1 MPAAPPSA
9 AEAMSRA
16 ESLLADPDADAGV
29 LPVACRVALVRAAGG
44 GLEVRFEVTV
54 PFDPEEPPAGPL
66 RVTLLAGTIEG
77 DVASAQ
83 RTVEVGAGP
92 VEPGAEDELAL
103 PGAFV
108 YRDAL
113 EVSDDLHGAVAVV
126 EDLGSAA
133 GSGGLLWGGATA
145 RLTAE
150 LPAPS
155 GGAASAG
162 ASAREGDSIRE
173 GVPGAPPAA
182 GALPPAPTPPP
193 PPPATFRLPPPRGG
207 GASAEPPGGQV
218 IALLP
223 PRERPATGRTR
234 FQTLITTDLIG
245 RVDFFLDGAPAG
257 SDDRAP
263 FSVTLDLGPE
273 PRPHTVRAV
282 AYERSGEVLGEH
294 TLEINRGAGTP
305 FAVAVTALTPTG
317 GGDGAGSFEMEATV
331 SIPAGRALERVEVY
345 RNDELLTRLAAPPF
359 RATVA
364 GAAGPSDFVRVVAF
378 LDDGTTAEDVRFL
391 TGEVAGERVEV
402 NLVELFA
409 VVTGED
415 GQPVE
420 GLTAEDFEIL
430 VDGRPRP
437 VERFQRADEVPLD
450 LALAVDTSE
459 SMWPLMIDTQ
469 QAASRFLVN
478 TLIPGD
484 RAALVAFS
492 NRPRL
497 VAGPTGDVS
506 ALLQSFVRLQAGGAT
521 ALYDSIVFSLVQL
534 REGAGGGDDRR
545 AVVLLTDGQ
554 DYGSRF
560 RPRRVIDD
568 ARAQGTPVYVISLAG
583 LYNERGSVRKPDL
596 ETIVSH
602 TGGRIYY
609 ISDVAELASAYDQ
622 INRELRTQYILAF
635 GTERPLTESEL
646 RSIRLRMRRPGL
658 EARVAVEPA
667 R

>member
-9 AEAMSRA
+9 AEAMARA
-16 ESLLADPDADAGV
+16 EGLLADPGAEAGT

-155 GGAASAG
+155 GGPAQ
-162 ASAREGDSIRE
+162 D
-173 GVPGAPPAA
+173 GAPLPAPEAPPPAEATTAA
-182 GALPPAPTPPP
+182 GAPSPAPAPPP
-193 PPPATFRLPPPRGG
+193 VPPGTFRLPDRPGRS
-207 GASAEPPGGQV
+207 ASSQPPGGQV

-234 FQTLITTDLIG
+234 FQTLITTDLID

-317 GGDGAGSFEMEATV
+317 GGDGAGSFEVEATV

-345 RNDELLTRLAAPPF
+345 RNDELLTRLEAPPF

-364 GAAGPSDFVRVVAF
+364 GAAGPSDFVRVVAV
-378 LDDGTTAEDVRFL
+378 LDDGATAEDVRFL

-497 VAGPTGDVS
+497 VAGPTGDVG
-506 ALLQSFVRLQAGGAT
+506 ALLQSFVRLTAGGAT

-635 GTERPLTESEL
+635 GTERPLTDAEL
-646 RSIRLRMRRPGL
+646 RTIRLRMRRPGL